1 MDEVTQTG
9 AYAGFEGE
17 VGRTHAT
24 STPWWPD
31 QPVPP
36 EGSLNVI
43 VVLCDDL
50 GFADL
55 GSYGSEI
62 DTPNL
67 DQLADEGLRYTNFHV
82 NPMCSPTRASLLTG
96 LNHHMAGVATV
107 CHRDPGYP
115 GFAMELRSNALTMAG
130 LLRDAGWSTLMVG
143 KWHLCKD
150 SSLTEAGPRR
160 SWPCQQG
167 FDRFYGILDGFT
179 NFHQPHRLYEDNH
192 AIAVDRYPDGYY
204 FTDDLTDRALDMVRD
219 VRSGHPTK
227 PWFLYYSHAAVHAP
241 LQVKAVD
248 AEKYRGLYEQ
258 GWDKVRRDRFE
269 RQLDLGVVPE
279 GAVLPPRNS
288 EAGHGVEAWDD
299 LSDMQRELFAR
310 YQELYAAMVDN
321 VDQNFGRL
329 RAGLQAMGEWDNTI
343 VVFTS
348 DNGGSREGQQN
359 GTSSFFRTLMAHSR
373 GDSPL
378 DDIQVDHSRMDLMGG
393 PQTLPHYPMGW
404 GMASG
409 TPFRLY
415 KVNTHQG
422 GHQVP
427 FIISKGDGL
436 PDGGGLRTQY
446 QHVTDLLPTVLE
458 MAGVDMPTSGPDGP
472 MPDLA
477 GSSFVSTIG
486 DEAAPSTHPEQYYE
500 QVGHRGYYRDGWSAV
515 TCHQPRTPFAD
526 DDWELHRLSDDPTES
541 RNLAAEHP
549 EVLGELKAEW
559 EKAAW
564 ANQVFPLDEGTGLVY
579 AVRPPW
585 EAALAEP
592 VTMRPGQPTLERFRS
607 QQLVNLRSFTVE
619 ISLDYSSG
627 DDGVLIA
634 HGGQGGGYSVYVEG
648 GRLFHVHNGYGV
660 MTVSDGGEMSEGQS
674 TIALEVDAPGE
685 LVWNVTLRLD
695 DRVVAE
701 SPGLAQLTSMAP
713 FEGIDV
719 GIDRRSP
726 VSWAVYERH
735 GPFRYTGALHSVTY
749 TPGELS
755 PDAGARWVDVM
766 RESGTRYE

>member
-1 MDEVTQTG
+1 MSDVEEVR

-36 EGSLNVI
+36 AGSPNVI

-67 DQLADEGLRYTNFHV
+67 DQLAGEGLRYTNFHV

-96 LNHHMAGVATV
+96 LNHHMVGVATV
-107 CHRDPGYP
+107 CHRDPGFP
-115 GFAMELRSNALTMAG
+115 GFAMELRSNAVTMAG
-130 LLRDAGWSTLMVG
+130 VLRDAGWSTLMVG

-179 NFHQPHRLYEDNH
+179 NLHQPHRLYEDNH
-192 AIAVDRYPDGYY
+192 VVEVDGYPEGYY
-204 FTDDLTDRALDMVRD
+204 FTDDLTDRALEMVRG

-258 GWDKVRRDRFE
+258 GWDEVRRTRFE
-269 RQLDLGVVPE
+269 RQLGLGVVPE

-288 EAGHGVEAWDD
+288 EAGHGVEAWGD
-299 LSDMQRELFAR
+299 LTEMQQELFAR

-329 RAGLQAMGEWDNTI
+329 RAELVAMGEWDNTI

-359 GTSSFFRTLMAHSR
+359 GTSSYFRTLMAHSR

-427 FIISKGDGL
+427 FVISRGSGL

-446 QHVTDLLPTVLE
+446 QHVTDLMPTVFE
-458 MAGVDMPTSGPDGP
+458 MAGVE
-472 MPDLA
+472 MPDTTMDAPEPA
-477 GSSFVSTIG
+477 GASFVSTIADG
-486 DEAAPSTHPEQYYE
+486 AAPSTHPEQYYE

-515 TCHQPRTPFAD
+515 TCHQPRTPFA
-526 DDWELHRLSDDPTES
+526 
-541 RNLAAEHP
+541 
-549 EVLGELKAEW
+549 
-559 EKAAW
+559 
-564 ANQVFPLDEGTGLVY
+564 
-579 AVRPPW
+579 
-585 EAALAEP
+585 
-592 VTMRPGQPTLERFRS
+592 
-607 QQLVNLRSFTVE
+607 
-619 ISLDYSSG
+619 
-627 DDGVLIA
+627 
-634 HGGQGGGYSVYVEG
+634 
-648 GRLFHVHNGYGV
+648 
-660 MTVSDGGEMSEGQS
+660 
-674 TIALEVDAPGE
+674 
-685 LVWNVTLRLD
+685 
-695 DRVVAE
+695 
-701 SPGLAQLTSMAP
+701 
-713 FEGIDV
+713 
-719 GIDRRSP
+719 
-726 VSWAVYERH
+726 
-735 GPFRYTGALHSVTY
+735 
-749 TPGELS
+749 
-755 PDAGARWVDVM
+755 
-766 RESGTRYE
+766 